1 MKFRID
7 LMKTANNGTRSL
19 FESIMVSEVS
29 HTIKK
34 WSASNIKSV
43 LIGGLALSYHNIPR
57 YTQDIDILFLSKA
70 DIPQRLS
77 GFKKIRPHSF
87 QCNDT
92 HVEVELLDSDFLNI
106 STDLVK
112 EVFNTAVKTDGILI
126 ASPSGLVALKLQRF
140 SRQDQADIES
150 LKSHHNIDLSV
161 FTLTADCVKKYESI
175 DCGGSVMRA
184 QVAVNHLDRD

>member
-7 LMKTANNGTRSL
+7 LMKTTNDGTRSL
-19 FESIMVSEVS
+19 FESIMVPEVA

-34 WSASNIKSV
+34 WSALNIKSV

-57 YTQDIDILFLSKA
+57 YTQDIDILFLSKTDA
-70 DIPQRLS
+70 PQQLK

-92 HVEVELLDSDFLNI
+92 HVEIELLDPDFLNI

-112 EVFNTAVKTDGILI
+112 EVFNTAVRIDGVLI

-140 SRQDQADIES
+140 SRQDQADVES
-150 LKSHHNIDLSV
+150 LKQCHNIDLSQ
-161 FTLTADCVKKYESI
+161 FTLTTDQVKKYESI
-175 DCGGSVMRA
+175 TKD
-184 QVAVNHLDRD
+184 